1 MKKTEEKVIDLVKET
16 ELKPETLKESSK
28 PIKSS
33 QINKGDMVKIV
44 GAMYANGEYIPSLV
58 KERTHKI
65 SKMKDNKVLLGED
78 GGINSWIYL
87 KDISK

>member
-1 MKKTEEKVIDLVKET
+1 MKKTKENVKDLVKET

-44 GAMYANGEYIPSLV
+44 GTMYATGEHIPSLV
-58 KERTHKI
+58 KEKTHKV
-65 SKMKDNKVLLGED
+65 SKMEDNKVLLGED
-78 GGINSWIYL
+78 SGINSWVYL